1 MEYLIKSPAKQ
12 RAYTEEEI
20 AAVVEIMRS
29 GKGQTQGEQLE
40 LFQKEFCEFT
50 GAKHAF
56 AVDNCTNAL
65 SLAATLCRIGKDDEV
80 ICPGYTF
87 CASAIPFAKAGAKI
101 VWCDMDPET
110 WCISPEDIVRKIT
123 AKTKVIIA
131 VHLLGMPCDM
141 ERIMSIAKKHNIKVV
156 EDCAQ
161 ALDARINGRH
171 VGTFGDFG
179 CFSFHNAKTFTTLGE
194 GGMLLVK
201 DDADAEIV
209 PGIRYNGCCSYLNPR
224 ERDWVPAMSNVDM
237 HMDGFWPNNFCLGEA
252 QCAVGRAALH
262 CLKENAEQIIAQ
274 NMRLRELLADVPEIT
289 FNTIP
294 AGYRHVCHQY
304 VLHFNGSAMG
314 KTRDDLMDIL
324 RNKYRI
330 YSIVQ
335 YYPLYRYPLYQ
346 KLGMG
351 YYDCPNLETF
361 WDQSFSVP
369 MWCGMSEEVLQDIAK
384 AVRGAVE
391 ELKG

>member
-1 MEYLIKSPAKQ
+1 MEYLVKSPAKQ
-12 RAYTEEEI
+12 RPYTEAEI
-20 AAVVEIMRS
+20 AAVMRVMNS
-29 GKGQTQGEQLE
+29 GKGQTQGEE
-40 LFQKEFCEFT
+40 LAGFEAEFCQFT

-65 SLAATLCRIGKDDEV
+65 YLAATLCKVEAGDEV

-87 CASAIPFAKAGAKI
+87 CASAIPFAKRGAKI
-101 VWCDMDPET
+101 VWCDMEKDT
-110 WCISPEDIVRKIT
+110 WCISPEDIERKIT
-123 AKTKVIIA
+123 HKTRVIIA

-141 ERIMSIAKKHNIKVV
+141 EKIMAIAKKHNLKVV

-161 ALDARINGRH
+161 ALDARINGQH
-171 VGTFGDFG
+171 VGTFGDYG

-201 DDADAEIV
+201 DEKDAAVV
-209 PGIRYNGCCSYLNPR
+209 PGIRFNGCCSYVEKR

-237 HMDGFWPNNFCLGEA
+237 HMDGLWPNNFCLGEA
-252 QCAVGRAALH
+252 QCAVGRAALTT
-262 CLKENAEQIIAQ
+262 LKADTDRIIAQ
-274 NMRLRELLADVPEIT
+274 NMRLRELLSDVPEIS

-294 AGYRHVCHQY
+294 EGYRHVCHQY
-304 VLHFNGSAMG
+304 VLHFDGSKMG
-314 KTRDDLMDIL
+314 KDRNDLMDLL
-324 RNKYRI
+324 RNKYKI

-351 YYDCPNLETF
+351 AYDCPNLEVF

-369 MWCGMSEEVLQDIAK
+369 MWCGMSEEVLKTIAD
-384 AVRGAVE
+384 AVRGAVND
-391 ELKG
+391 LKG

>member
-1 MEYLIKSPAKQ
+1 MEYLVKSPAKQ
-12 RAYTEEEI
+12 RPYTEAEI
-20 AAVVEIMRS
+20 QAVMAVMTS
-29 GKGQTQGEQLE
+29 GKGQTQGEE
-40 LFQKEFCEFT
+40 LAGFEKEFAAFI
-50 GAKHAF
+50 GADHAF

-65 SLAATLCRIGKDDEV
+65 SLAATLCRIQPGDEV

-87 CASAIPFAKAGAKI
+87 CASAIPFAKSGASI

-110 WCISPEDIVRKIT
+110 WCISPEDIERKIT
-123 AKTKVIIA
+123 AKTRVIIA

-141 ERIMSIAKKHNIKVV
+141 EKIMAIAKRHNLKVV

-161 ALDARINGRH
+161 ALDARIHGRH

-194 GGMLLVK
+194 GGMLVVK
-201 DDADAEIV
+201 DETDAAIV
-209 PGIRYNGCCSYLNPR
+209 PGIRFNGCCSYPAR

-237 HMDGFWPNNFCLGEA
+237 HLDGFWPNNFCLGEA
-252 QCAVGRAALH
+252 QCAVGRAALRS
-262 CLKENAEQIIAQ
+262 LKEDTDRIIAQ
-274 NMRLRELLADVPEIT
+274 NMRLRELLADLPEIR

-294 AGYRHVCHQY
+294 EGYRHVCHQY
-304 VLHFNGSAMG
+304 VLHYDGSAYG
-314 KTRDDLMDIL
+314 KCRDDLMELL
-324 RNKYRI
+324 RNEYRI

-351 YYDCPNLETF
+351 YHDCPHLEAF

-369 MWCGMSEEVLQDIAK
+369 MWCGMEEEVLQTIAR
-384 AVRGAVE
+384 AVRGAV
-391 ELKG
+391 LKLRG

>member
-1 MEYLIKSPAKQ
+1 MEYLVKSPAKQ
-12 RAYTEEEI
+12 RPYTEAEI
-20 AAVVEIMRS
+20 AAVLDVMRS
-29 GKGQTQGEQLE
+29 GKGQTQGEYMTR
-40 LFQKEFCEFT
+40 FQDEFRAFT
-50 GAKHAF
+50 GANHAF

-65 SLAATLCRIGKDDEV
+65 SLAATLCGVKEGDEV
-80 ICPGYTF
+80 LCPAYTF

-101 VWCDMDPET
+101 VWCDMDPVT
-110 WCISPEDIVRKIT
+110 WCVDPADIERKIT
-123 AKTKVIIA
+123 EKTRVIIA

-141 ERIMSIAKKHNIKVV
+141 EKIMTIAEKHKLRVV

-194 GGMLLVK
+194 GGMLTVK
-201 DDADAEIV
+201 NEKDAAVV
-209 PGIRYNGCCSYLNPR
+209 PGIRFNGCCSYPAR
-224 ERDWVPAMSNVDM
+224 ERDWIPAMSNVDM
-237 HMDGFWPNNFCLGEA
+237 HLDGFWPNNFCLGEA
-252 QCAVGRAALH
+252 QCAVGLAALST
-262 CLKENAEQIIAQ
+262 LKADTDRIIAQ
-274 NMRLRELLADVPEIT
+274 NMRLRELLRDVSEIS

-294 AGYRHVCHQY
+294 EGYRHVCHQY
-304 VLHFNGSAMG
+304 VLHFDGSAFG
-314 KTRDDLMDIL
+314 KTRDDLMELL

-346 KLGMG
+346 KLGQG
-351 YYDCPNLETF
+351 EFDCPRLEAF

-369 MWCGMSEEVLQDIAK
+369 MWCGMTEEDLVTIAN
-384 AVRGAVE
+384 AVRGAVAD
-391 ELKG
+391 LKG